1 MKTYII
7 FLLNIFFKS
16 FLKVFLILM
25 TLIMIINIFEE
36 IEFFKTINV
45 HFLYPVFL
53 SALNTPSIIFE
64 ILPFIFLI
72 SAQVFFIKLIDN
84 NELQIFKYTG
94 LTNLKILKIVSL
106 FSFFL
111 GLILVIFFYNISSK
125 LKNQYLEIKNN
136 YSNDNKYLAVITEN
150 GLWIKDEIDNKINIV
165 NASKIDENFLL
176 DVLIVEFDSD
186 YNYRR
191 TIQSKVVDI
200 SKKLWFLNKANIT
213 VDNVTTNSDDLF
225 LNSNFD
231 LKKINSLFSNLSSL
245 TIWNLFKLRK
255 DYENL
260 NYSITEI
267 DGHIHKLF
275 SYPIYLTIMTVLS
288 GIIMLNIKYLKNSIF
303 KIIFGILISVLIY
316 YINFFF
322 NALGVNEKVP
332 IVFSVWLPLIML
344 SLINLIF
351 IVRINEK

>member
-16 FLKVFLILM
+16 FVKVFLILM

-45 HFLYPVFL
+45 HFLYPAFL

-84 NELQIFKYTG
+84 NELQVFKYTG
-94 LTNLKILKIVSL
+94 LTNFKILKIISL

-150 GLWIKDEIDNKINIV
+150 GLWIKDEIDNKISIV
-165 NASKIDENFLL
+165 NAAKINENFLL

-186 YNYRR
+186 YNYIR
-191 TIQSKVVDI
+191 TIQSKMVDI
-200 SKKLWFLNKANIT
+200 SKNLWLLNKPNIT
-213 VDNVTTNSDDLF
+213 IDNVTTNSDDIF
-225 LNSNFD
+225 LISNFD

-245 TIWNLFKLRK
+245 TIWDLFKLRK
-255 DYENL
+255 DYEKL

-267 DGHIHKLF
+267 NAHIHKVF

-288 GIIMLNIKYLKNSIF
+288 GIIMLNIKYRKNSIF

-322 NALGVNEKVP
+322 NALGINEKVP

-344 SLINLIF
+344 SLVNLIF

>member
-1 MKTYII
+1 
-7 FLLNIFFKS
+7 
-16 FLKVFLILM
+16 M

-53 SALNTPSIIFE
+53 SSLNTPSIIFE

-72 SAQVFFIKLIDN
+72 STQVFFIKLIDN

>member
-16 FLKVFLILM
+16 FVKVFLILM

-45 HFLYPVFL
+45 HFLYPAFL

-84 NELQIFKYTG
+84 NELQVFKYTG
-94 LTNLKILKIVSL
+94 LTNFKILKIISL

-150 GLWIKDEIDNKINIV
+150 GLWIKDEIDNKISIV
-165 NASKIDENFLL
+165 NAAKINENFLL

-186 YNYRR
+186 YNYIR
-191 TIQSKVVDI
+191 TIQSKMVDI
-200 SKKLWFLNKANIT
+200 SKNLWLLNKPNIT
-213 VDNVTTNSDDLF
+213 IDNVTTNSDDIF
-225 LNSNFD
+225 LISNFD

-245 TIWNLFKLRK
+245 TIWDLFKLRK
-255 DYENL
+255 DYEKL

-267 DGHIHKLF
+267 NAHIHKVF

-288 GIIMLNIKYLKNSIF
+288 GIIMLNIKYRKNSIF

-322 NALGVNEKVP
+322 NALGINEKVP

>member
-16 FLKVFLILM
+16 FVKVFLILM

-45 HFLYPVFL
+45 HFLYPAFL

-84 NELQIFKYTG
+84 NELQVFKYTG
-94 LTNLKILKIVSL
+94 LTNFKILKIISL

-150 GLWIKDEIDNKINIV
+150 GLWIKDEIDNKISIV
-165 NASKIDENFLL
+165 NAAKINKNFLL

-186 YNYRR
+186 YNYIR
-191 TIQSKVVDI
+191 TIQSKMVDI
-200 SKKLWFLNKANIT
+200 SKNLWLLNKPNIT
-213 VDNVTTNSDDLF
+213 IDNVTTNSDDIF
-225 LNSNFD
+225 LISNFD

-245 TIWNLFKLRK
+245 TIWDLFKLRK
-255 DYENL
+255 DYEKL

-267 DGHIHKLF
+267 NAHIHKVF

-288 GIIMLNIKYLKNSIF
+288 GIIMLNIKYRKNSIF

-344 SLINLIF
+344 SLVNLIF

>member
-45 HFLYPVFL
+45 HFLYPAFL

-84 NELQIFKYTG
+84 NELQVFKYTG
-94 LTNLKILKIVSL
+94 LTNFKILKIISL

-150 GLWIKDEIDNKINIV
+150 GLWIKDEIDNKISIV
-165 NASKIDENFLL
+165 NAAKINENFLL

-186 YNYRR
+186 YNYIR
-191 TIQSKVVDI
+191 TIQSKMVDI
-200 SKKLWFLNKANIT
+200 SKNLWLLNKPNIT
-213 VDNVTTNSDDLF
+213 IDNVTTNSDDIF

-245 TIWNLFKLRK
+245 TIWDLFKLRK
-255 DYENL
+255 DYEKL

-267 DGHIHKLF
+267 NAHIHKVF

-288 GIIMLNIKYLKNSIF
+288 GIIMLNIKYRKNSIF

-322 NALGVNEKVP
+322 NALGINEKVP

>member
-16 FLKVFLILM
+16 FVKVFLILM

-45 HFLYPVFL
+45 HFLYPAFL

-84 NELQIFKYTG
+84 NELQVFKYTG
-94 LTNLKILKIVSL
+94 LTNFKILKIISL

-150 GLWIKDEIDNKINIV
+150 GLWIKDEIDNKISIV
-165 NASKIDENFLL
+165 NAAKINENFLL

-186 YNYRR
+186 YNYIR
-191 TIQSKVVDI
+191 TIQSKMVDI
-200 SKKLWFLNKANIT
+200 SKNLWLLNKPNIT
-213 VDNVTTNSDDLF
+213 IDNVTTNSDDIF
-225 LNSNFD
+225 LISNFD

-245 TIWNLFKLRK
+245 TIWDLFKLRK
-255 DYENL
+255 DYEKL

-267 DGHIHKLF
+267 NAHIHKVF

-288 GIIMLNIKYLKNSIF
+288 GIIMLNIKYRKNSIF

-316 YINFFF
+316 YINFF
-322 NALGVNEKVP
+322 L
-332 IVFSVWLPLIML
+332 ML
-344 SLINLIF
+344 W
-351 IVRINEK
+351 V

>member
-1 MKTYII
+1 
-7 FLLNIFFKS
+7 
-16 FLKVFLILM
+16 M

>member
-1 MKTYII
+1 M
-7 FLLNIFFKS
+7 LN
-16 FLKVFLILM
+16 
-25 TLIMIINIFEE
+25 
-36 IEFFKTINV
+36 
-45 HFLYPVFL
+45 
-53 SALNTPSIIFE
+53 
-64 ILPFIFLI
+64 
-72 SAQVFFIKLIDN
+72 
-84 NELQIFKYTG
+84 
-94 LTNLKILKIVSL
+94 
-106 FSFFL
+106 
-111 GLILVIFFYNISSK
+111 
-125 LKNQYLEIKNN
+125 
-136 YSNDNKYLAVITEN
+136 
-150 GLWIKDEIDNKINIV
+150 
-165 NASKIDENFLL
+165 
-176 DVLIVEFDSD
+176 VLIVEFDSD

-191 TIQSKVVDI
+191 TVQSKVVDI

-213 VDNVTTNSDDLF
+213 VDNVTTSSDDIF

-245 TIWNLFKLRK
+245 TIWDLFKLKK
-255 DYENL
+255 DYKNL

-267 DGHIHKLF
+267 DGHIHKVF